1 LLKQLLRA
9 GRLQEKNMAEIDH
22 LVLGARSLAE
32 GAAFIEQHLGVKPVK
47 GGRHEGIGTHNMLLG
62 LGRGCYLEII
72 APDPDQPEPPHP
84 RPFDLDDPGTRT
96 MLEAEPRLL
105 AWVARTPV
113 LDAVVARLGP
123 RAGEVREMRRGDLH
137 WRMAFPP
144 QRQDMDNLIP
154 ALIQWTGEGA
164 SSRIADSHCRLVLLE
179 AEHPDADVVRAG
191 LAERGLEEVLKL
203 RRSPRARL
211 LARIKRPDGAEVSL
225 SSA

>member
-1 LLKQLLRA
+1 
-9 GRLQEKNMAEIDH
+9 MAEIDH
-22 LVLGARSLAE
+22 IVLGARSLAE

-47 GGRHEGIGTHNMLLG
+47 GGRHEGFGTHNMLLG

-84 RPFDLDDPGTRT
+84 RPFDLDDASVRL

-123 RAGEVREMRRGDLH
+123 RAGEIKEMRRGDLH

-144 QRQDMDNLIP
+144 QRQDMNNLIP
-154 ALIQWTGEGA
+154 ALIQWSGEGA
-164 SSRIADSHCRLVLLE
+164 SSRIADSHCRLVSLE
-179 AEHPDADVVRAG
+179 AEHPDVDAVRGA

-203 RRSPRARL
+203 RRSPHARL
-211 LARIKRPDGAEVSL
+211 LARIRRPEGTEVAF
-225 SSA
+225 SSG